1 MEDTHDREV
10 DVSSEDAA
18 LGDQV
23 REVLKRFWGFDRLRP
38 LQEEAIR
45 ANLEG
50 RDSLL
55 VLPTGGGKSLTYQL
69 PPLVKGSLDLVVSPL
84 VSLMKDQ
91 VDGLREAGVPA
102 VAFDGNLSG
111 IERTAIRA
119 ELEEGTYRLLF
130 LSPEMLL
137 GSSMLPFLRGL
148 DVRAVAI
155 DEAHCISQWGH
166 DFRPEYRQLARLRDV
181 LPDVSI
187 HACTA
192 TATPRVREDILEQ
205 LGLREAEVLVGSSDR
220 PNLTYR
226 IRPRENRRAQIL
238 EEVRRHAGEAVIVYA
253 LSRRDTEQIADALR
267 GAGVHAAHY
276 HAGMS
281 RPDRNRVH
289 EAFAREKLDVVVATV
304 AFGMGIDRSNVRA
317 VVHAAMPR
325 SIEHYQQET
334 GRSGRDGDPAEC
346 VLLHS
351 YADVERWRTLA
362 QRSFEEALAEVD
374 DPEPLRQAF
383 QAQEQ
388 LLQDMNA
395 LATNASCRHRAIVE
409 YFGDRYDKDNC
420 GACDVCLGEVDL
432 VADSTTVARKVLSC
446 VARVESRF
454 GVQHVADVL
463 CGSDTEMIRRCH
475 HDALSTHGLLAEF
488 TKSSVSNLIH
498 QLIEQGWLSRTPG
511 DRPIVQLN
519 ERSHELLQGEVEVSL
534 LQPRTKPARATS
546 SAEDASW
553 EGVDRELFEA
563 LRVLRRTIAGE
574 MGKPPYVVFPDTTL
588 RALARHRPSSIDTF
602 TCIRGVGEKKRRS
615 FGPRFLESIDAWELE
630 HGGGRDIGLAAP

>member
-10 DVSSEDAA
+10 DVSSEDTA

-205 LGLREAEVLVGSSDR
+205 LGLREAEVLVGSFDR
-220 PNLTYR
+220 PNLTFR

-267 GAGVHAAHY
+267 GCGGARRALPRGHVATRSQPRPRGVRARKT
-276 HAGMS
+276 G
-281 RPDRNRVH
+281 RGRRNRG
-289 EAFAREKLDVVVATV
+289 L
-304 AFGMGIDRSNVRA
+304 
-317 VVHAAMPR
+317 
-325 SIEHYQQET
+325 
-334 GRSGRDGDPAEC
+334 RDGDRPQQRARGGPRRDAALDRALPTGKPA
-346 VLLHS
+346 
-351 YADVERWRTLA
+351 AQDVTVTRRSASSCTPTRTSNGGEPSRNVPSRKPL
-362 QRSFEEALAEVD
+362 QRSMTPNRCVRRF
-374 DPEPLRQAF
+374 RRR
-383 QAQEQ
+383 
-388 LLQDMNA
+388 N
-395 LATNASCRHRAIVE
+395 
-409 YFGDRYDKDNC
+409 NC
-420 GACDVCLGEVDL
+420 
-432 VADSTTVARKVLSC
+432 
-446 VARVESRF
+446 F
-454 GVQHVADVL
+454 
-463 CGSDTEMIRRCH
+463 
-475 HDALSTHGLLAEF
+475 
-488 TKSSVSNLIH
+488 
-498 QLIEQGWLSRTPG
+498 RT
-511 DRPIVQLN
+511 
-519 ERSHELLQGEVEVSL
+519 
-534 LQPRTKPARATS
+534 
-546 SAEDASW
+546 
-553 EGVDRELFEA
+553 
-563 LRVLRRTIAGE
+563 
-574 MGKPPYVVFPDTTL
+574 
-588 RALARHRPSSIDTF
+588 
-602 TCIRGVGEKKRRS
+602 
-615 FGPRFLESIDAWELE
+615 
-630 HGGGRDIGLAAP
+630 